1 MPDVHQFLLARDEI
15 FQLMVRY
22 GHGLDRRDAG
32 LLASVFADPF
42 EFDFFEFSGQPAATL
57 SPAAFVE
64 STLAALR
71 NMKTQHQITNPRI
84 EISGDSATGLFT
96 MAAFHFRDDV
106 EYVMRGFYE
115 EKFRRV
121 GGEWKITRHRLL
133 KSYCTGDAKLFE
145 ST

>member
-1 MPDVHQFLLARDEI
+1 MSDPLLLAREEI

-42 EFDFFEFSGQPAATL
+42 EFDFFEFSGQPAAIL
-57 SPAAFVE
+57 SPAAFTE
-64 STLAALR
+64 NTLMALR

-84 EISGDSATGLFT
+84 EVSGAGAEGLFT
-96 MAAFHFRDDV
+96 MTAFHFRDDM

-121 GGEWKITRHRLL
+121 GGAWKIARHKLL
-133 KSYCTGDAKLFE
+133 KSYCTGNPKLFE
-145 ST
+145 PT